1 MNISVDDLGP
11 CKKLVRIE
19 FDQES
24 VKEAS
29 NTVVDKYQK
38 QAQLPGFRKGKAPKL
53 MIISSY
59 RDDIEQQVKSTLME
73 KGLKKAIEDNE
84 FRLINYNDIEII
96 KFDLNGEFSVSAN
109 IEVEPSFDVPEYK
122 GLEVEAVRITV
133 TDEDVNEALETLR
146 AQKAEYVDAD
156 GPLTK
161 EHIAVVDF
169 KGSIDGQPISE
180 ISSEAA
186 SISEGSGQWLKLDS
200 DNFLPGFNEGL
211 IGKNKGDKANINST
225 FSEEFPY
232 KDLAGKEGQFEVEVK
247 EIKLT
252 KLPEVDDE
260 FAKGFEAESL
270 ESLKEG
276 IKKDLEA
283 EADNKYKKELR
294 AILVQKVTEK
304 ADFEIP
310 QSMAD
315 ETTKRM
321 VYDIVYQNQQAGI
334 SKEQIEENTD
344 EIYANANQSAIQR
357 VRNSLILQSIGR
369 KEDVQVNNEELSAY
383 VSQMAVTYNIK
394 PEKLIKDL
402 KERDAFP
409 EIVNNIS
416 MAKTIDIIQMHAKI
430 TEISKTKKEL
440 SDQPTKE

>member
-11 CKKLVRIE
+11 CKKLVRLE
-19 FDQES
+19 FDQAS

-29 NTVVDKYQK
+29 DSVIGKYQR

-59 RDDIEQQVKSTLME
+59 KDDIEQQVKSNLME

-84 FRLINYNDIEII
+84 FRLITYNDLEVI
-96 KFDLNGEFSVSAN
+96 KFDLNGDFSFSAN
-109 IEVEPSFDVPEYK
+109 IEVEPTFETPEYK
-122 GLEVEAVRITV
+122 GIEVEAVKVTV
-133 TDEDVNEALETLR
+133 TDEDVDEAIETLR
-146 AQKAEYVDAD
+146 NQKAEYVDAE
-156 GPLTK
+156 GPLAQD
-161 EHIAVVDF
+161 HIAVVDY
-169 KGSIDGQPISE
+169 KGTIDGQPLSE

-186 SISEGSGQWLKLDS
+186 SISEGSSQWLKLDS
-200 DNFLPGFNEGL
+200 DSFLPGFNEGL
-211 IGKNKGDKANINST
+211 IGKNKGEKVTIDSA
-225 FSEEFPY
+225 FPEEFPY
-232 KDLAGKEGQFEVEVK
+232 KDLAGKTAQFEVEVK
-247 EIKLT
+247 EVKST
-252 KLPEVDDE
+252 KLPELNDE
-260 FAKGFEAESL
+260 FAKSFEAESL
-270 ESLKEG
+270 ESLKSG

-294 AILVQKVTEK
+294 AVLVQKITEK
-304 ADFEIP
+304 ADFEVP

-321 VYDIVYQNQQAGI
+321 VYDIVYQNQQAGV

-369 KEDVQVNNEELSAY
+369 KEDVKVNNDELSAY

-430 TEISKTKKEL
+430 KDIPKTKKEL
-440 SDQPTKE
+440 EAESPNS